1 MSAINDL
8 LDKKAKELDI
18 DYLSYKGRALVGC
31 RRVGNLLYT
40 SGSGCADFRQGLIG
54 RDLTIE
60 DGYAACQHIALIQLM
75 MIREELGD
83 LDRVDQIIKGF
94 GLIACD
100 DDFHDLDKVYD
111 GFADVLYE
119 VFRNRGVHTRT
130 IMGSRNMPVG
140 NTAAEFEL
148 ILSIKD

>member
-1 MSAINDL
+1 MSCINDL

-18 DYLSYKGRALVGC
+18 DYLNYKGRALVSI
-31 RRVGNLLYT
+31 RRVGNLLFT

-54 RDLTIE
+54 RDLTFE
-60 DGYAACQHIALIQLM
+60 DGYLACQHIALIQLM
-75 MIREELGD
+75 MIRDEIGN
-83 LDRVDQIIKGF
+83 LDKVDQIIRAF
-94 GLIACD
+94 GLITCD
-100 DDFHDLDKVYD
+100 DDFHDLDRVFD

-119 VFRNRGVHTRT
+119 VFRGRGIHTRT
-130 IMGSRNMPVG
+130 IMGSRNLPVG